1 MFRWNLRDVTLFGN
15 RVLEDVIK
23 VKLRGDQALKLGVGP
38 GPNERVLIRN
48 RNRTHRETQERRP
61 REDRGRDWMMQPQ
74 AKGHLE
80 PPEAG
85 SGQEGQELMP
95 PWGLL
100 ICGTS
105 REYIS
110 IVNLWHFK
118 AAAPC
123 NEDTYHP
130 KFSTLAP

>member
-1 MFRWNLRDVTLFGN
+1 M
-15 RVLEDVIK
+15 
-23 VKLRGDQALKLGVGP
+23 GP
-38 GPNERVLIRN
+38 ESNERVLIRN
-48 RNRTHRETQERRP
+48 RNRTHRERHRKE
-61 REDRGRDWMMQPQ
+61 
-74 AKGHLE
+74 GHVKTEEEIDDAAASQGTPGATRLE
-80 PPEAG
+80 AARK
-85 SGQEGQELMP
+85 GQELMP

-110 IVNLWHFK
+110 IVNLWHFVT
-118 AAAPC
+118 AAPC